1 MGTYMQSLPQPTA
14 GTRNLYGTFTR
25 GLRKWQ
31 KVKTL
36 LWAVTAPK
44 TSVLT
49 CAKKQA
55 SHRRHVPW
63 RWVSSFSSPSLKH
76 FSRPCFSA
84 CAPAQTLQH
93 NKNKNKLSPILY
105 LRRQRRW
112 PQQGSNL
119 NPFIVNSPS
128 GRMTPKRHH
137 KAFELKGP
145 LLTGMNPEESSRR
158 KQAGYAEPGLHKSAI
173 CCESRRAHPPPDC
186 RSHFKMRAVTAAAVP
201 RCQQLRW
208 LQPYWAPQTAARYL
222 LRVPVTGPQNS
233 YSQMSDSN
241 LISLVSSWG
250 AWWWQFWEAYGN
262 AISSFCVD
270 RLVTFPLPAFL
281 GARLIK

>member
-1 MGTYMQSLPQPTA
+1 MAESEDTAVSCHGTQDFSIDLC
-14 GTRNLYGTFTR
+14 
-25 GLRKWQ
+25 KE
-31 KVKTL
+31 
-36 LWAVTAPK
+36 
-44 TSVLT
+44 
-49 CAKKQA
+49 A
-55 SHRRHVPW
+55 S
-63 RWVSSFSSPSLKH
+63 VSSETRAMEMGFFFSSPSLKH

-208 LQPYWAPQTAARYL
+208 LQPY
-222 LRVPVTGPQNS
+222 
-233 YSQMSDSN
+233 
-241 LISLVSSWG
+241 
-250 AWWWQFWEAYGN
+250 
-262 AISSFCVD
+262 
-270 RLVTFPLPAFL
+270 
-281 GARLIK
+281 